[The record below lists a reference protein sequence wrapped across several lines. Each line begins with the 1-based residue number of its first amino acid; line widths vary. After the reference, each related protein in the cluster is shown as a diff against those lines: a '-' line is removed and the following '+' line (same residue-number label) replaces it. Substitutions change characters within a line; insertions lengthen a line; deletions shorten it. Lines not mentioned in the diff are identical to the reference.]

1 MTTILKNTTIAG
13 TGHLTIPV
21 GTTTQR
27 PAVNTSIIRWTNTG
41 SQSYSVLA
49 GSTPTLTNTTWTA
62 PAGVNTVEV
71 LVVAGGGGG
80 GSDLAGGGG
89 AGGLIYNS
97 NFSVTPGTAYN
108 VTVGAGGLGGQAVRM
123 STSVGTNG
131 SNSVFNNLIT
141 NGTFN
146 TDTTGWSSPGTAT
159 LSVVSG
165 AIRVTN
171 ISTNGRAQSTAFTTI
186 PGRSYIA
193 SVTGVNRTAANY
205 YFEVRSGVES
215 SDSWTS
221 GAVQRTFVAVQSTT
235 YIELYAIGGAGVYAE
250 YDNVSVSEVGLTAIG
265 GGGGGAY
272 WESNN
277 TYDRGKDGGSGGGNG
292 ARDSTLSPNGAGQ
305 GTSGQGFA
313 GGLAGIASN
322 YSGGGGGGAGG
333 PGSNAVIGSYI
344 PGGGGPGL
352 NFGISS
358 QPTWYA
364 GGGGGS
370 NYHAGN
376 SNTFGASGGIGG
388 GGAGGYNITSPQRD
402 GIAGTAST
410 GGGGGGG
417 SWTGSNPAIGGTGG
431 SGVVILRYNSLSDG
445 TDTRALVRYN
455 TDLRDVEMFEGP
467 SIGWQAQDTARN
479 LGGHNL
485 IKYNDQLETA
495 PPNTT
500 SNGQTFHWTQFGS
513 SVQTTAV
520 TPPFITNTLVALNPL
535 DTNGGTVGANGLTFT
550 DAGSAGWN
558 TCRANIGVSS
568 GKWYWEYRSVVD
580 TGVMCASIM
589 SKSAPQSD
597 LPGQTSNFG
606 VTLYA
611 NGALYKETNSGGT
624 SGWGASFGVTDIIG
638 IALDMNAGK
647 VYFSKNG
654 IWQNSADP
662 VAGTGAASTSLLT
675 YDSVYYPA
683 AATYYAGSVA
693 SLNFGNS
700 TFRYGPPA
708 GFLPYAQA
716 RSVTK
721 LNSPASGS
729 SYGLLNVNWQSN
741 VAFTVGKTYTF
752 SIFAKA
758 AEWTRLGIRLYDGSV
773 AYFIRA
779 TVNLSTGTL
788 ISANEAGTTT
798 ITPYGNGWYKV
809 SVTGVCTASGT
820 NTISVEAHNTA
831 IVQNDEASNGGGI
844 YIYGAQFEEGS
855 GSEALVI
862 TKDQASPIPT
872 SIGNYRTHTY
882 TTVGTSGFTP
892 LVSGNVEVLV
902 VAGGGGGSNYNSA
915 GGGGAGGLI
924 YNANYPVI
932 AGRNYTVTVGA
943 GGVGAMT
950 LSGTYTD
957 AIASAT
963 SGSNS
968 QFGTLIAI
976 GGGHGGQ
983 GNVQGSR
990 TDQYPSAGGSGG
1002 GARESNGVGGSAT
1015 AGQGNKGGA
1024 GGTYSGNYP
1033 GGGGGG
1039 AGAPGGDG
1047 NDTVIAGEGGAGL
1060 QFSISG
1066 TPTYYAGGG
1075 AGSTQGSGTN
1085 PPGGLG
1091 GGGAGGAGTG
1101 GSTQNGVSGTANT
1114 GGGGGAGGYNGS
1126 VGVGGNG
1133 GSGVV
1138 IVRYRYE

>member
-1 MTTILKNTTIAG
+1 
-13 TGHLTIPV
+13 
-21 GTTTQR
+21 
-27 PAVNTSIIRWTNTG
+27 
-41 SQSYSVLA
+41 
-49 GSTPTLTNTTWTA
+49 
-62 PAGVNTVEV
+62 
-71 LVVAGGGGG
+71 
-80 GSDLAGGGG
+80 
-89 AGGLIYNS
+89 
-97 NFSVTPGTAYN
+97 
-108 VTVGAGGLGGQAVRM
+108 
-123 STSVGTNG
+123 
-131 SNSVFNNLIT
+131 
-141 NGTFN
+141 
-146 TDTTGWSSPGTAT
+146 
-159 LSVVSG
+159 
-165 AIRVTN
+165 
-171 ISTNGRAQSTAFTTI
+171 
-186 PGRSYIA
+186 
-193 SVTGVNRTAANY
+193 
-205 YFEVRSGVES
+205 
-215 SDSWTS
+215 
-221 GAVQRTFVAVQSTT
+221 
-235 YIELYAIGGAGVYAE
+235 
-250 YDNVSVSEVGLTAIG
+250 
-265 GGGGGAY
+265 
-272 WESNN
+272 
-277 TYDRGKDGGSGGGNG
+277 
-292 ARDSTLSPNGAGQ
+292 
-305 GTSGQGFA
+305 
-313 GGLAGIASN
+313 
-322 YSGGGGGGAGG
+322 
-333 PGSNAVIGSYI
+333 
-344 PGGGGPGL
+344 
-352 NFGISS
+352 
-358 QPTWYA
+358 
-364 GGGGGS
+364 
-370 NYHAGN
+370 
-376 SNTFGASGGIGG
+376 
-388 GGAGGYNITSPQRD
+388 
-402 GIAGTAST
+402 
-410 GGGGGGG
+410 
-417 SWTGSNPAIGGTGG
+417 
-431 SGVVILRYNSLSDG
+431 
-445 TDTRALVRYN
+445 
-455 TDLRDVEMFEGP
+455 MFEGP

-479 LGGHNL
+479 FGGHNL

-500 SNGQTFHWTQFGS
+500 SNGQTYHWTQFGS
-513 SVQTTAV
+513 SVHTTAV

-550 DAGSAGWN
+550 DAGSNGWN

-597 LPGQTSNFG
+597 LPGQSSNYG
-606 VTLYA
+606 VTYYA
-611 NGALYKETNSGGT
+611 NGALYKETSGGGT

-693 SLNFGNS
+693 SLNFGNN

-721 LNSPASGS
+721 LNSPASGNGFGLINLNWS
-729 SYGLLNVNWQSN
+729 SAISVT
-741 VAFTVGKTYTF
+741 AGKTYTV
-752 SIFAKA
+752 SVFAKA
-758 AEWTRLGIRLYDGSV
+758 AEWTRLGIRTYDG
-773 AYFIRA
+773 ANYFQRT
-779 TVNLSTGTL
+779 TVNLTTGAQITDPG
-788 ISANEAGTTT
+788 NVAGTTSVV
-798 ITPYGNGWYKV
+798 PYGNGWYRV
-809 SVTGVCTASGT
+809 IVTGVCT
-820 NTISVEAHNTA
+820 NTTTLQPIIECHNVST
-831 IVQNDEASNGGGI
+831 VQNEEPSNGSGI
-844 YIYGAQFEEGS
+844 YVYAAQFEEGS

-932 AGRNYTVTVGA
+932 AGRSYTVVVGA

-1002 GARESNGVGGSAT
+1002 GARESTGTVGAAGT

-1047 NDTVIAGEGGAGL
+1047 IDNVIAGEGGAGL

-1066 TPTYYAGGG
+1066 TPTWYAGGG

-1085 PPGGLG
+1085 SPGGLG

-1114 GGGGGAGGYNGS
+1114 GGGGGAGGYNNS
-1126 VGVGGNG
+1126 QSVGGNG
-1133 GSGVV
+1133 GSGIV